1 MSPVLAEEQHR
12 MGKLQEGL
20 RFPIALLLIVTVDLT
35 LRRPTYRQRP
45 DYDGPE
51 SCQTRTSKYKVDNH
65 RVTPDLFV
73 EDESTGP
80 QNPEDLRK
88 ELRST

>member
-1 MSPVLAEEQHR
+1 VLAEEQHR

-20 RFPIALLLIVTVDLT
+20 RFTIALLLIVTVDLT

-51 SCQTRTSKYKVDNH
+51 SSSN
-65 RVTPDLFV
+65 
-73 EDESTGP
+73 
-80 QNPEDLRK
+80 QNLEVQGR
-88 ELRST
+88 